1 MNNRWLLAGAA
12 GSGIAALA
20 HLGCIVFGG
29 DWYRALGAGEQMAR
43 LAEAGDP
50 APTIMTATI
59 TAVLSL
65 WALCALSAA
74 GVIVRFPLLRTALV
88 LISGIYLGRA
98 LAFPLIMPM
107 FPDNSLVFWLLSSGI
122 CLGLGTCYALGL
134 RQAWPLLSA
143 R

>member
-1 MNNRWLLAGAA
+1 MNNKWLVAGAL

-50 APTIMTATI
+50 APTIMTAAI
-59 TAVLSL
+59 AGVLSL
-65 WALCALSAA
+65 WTLCALSGA
-74 GVIVRFPLLRTALV
+74 GVIFRLPLLRTAL
-88 LISGIYLGRA
+88 LMISGIYLGRA

-107 FPDNSLVFWLLSSGI
+107 FPDNSLLFWLISSGI
-122 CLGLGTCYALGL
+122 CLALGSCYAFGL
-134 RQAWPLLSA
+134 RQAWPVLS